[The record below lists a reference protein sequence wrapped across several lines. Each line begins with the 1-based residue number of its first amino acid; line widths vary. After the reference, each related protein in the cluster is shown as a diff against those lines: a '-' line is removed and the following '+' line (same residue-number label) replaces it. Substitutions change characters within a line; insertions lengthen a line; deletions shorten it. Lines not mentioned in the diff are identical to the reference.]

1 MSEPG
6 SATGTDDESPVG
18 ADKLAGSPD
27 GAATG
32 VATKPEA
39 GEDNP
44 ESSDGG
50 EIATKPFWVRH
61 YTFTGTAVGLIF
73 IWFSLTPSLLP
84 RGPLFQ
90 ALVSGFFGAIGYA
103 LGVFSVWL
111 VRYMREKKSSPPPPR
126 WAWKVLIPV
135 AVVGQVLMAIRFHV
149 WQDDGRNLMGVAHLK
164 GYDSPLT
171 AIL

>member
-6 SATGTDDESPVG
+6 SATGTGDESAVG

-27 GAATG
+27 APPG
-32 VATKPEA
+32 VATKTDAEPEDLDSA
-39 GEDNP
+39 GLV
-44 ESSDGG
+44 

-61 YTFTGTAVGLIF
+61 YTFTGTTVGLIF

-90 ALVSGFFGAIGYA
+90 ALVSGFSGAIGYG

-111 VRYMREKKSSPPPPR
+111 VRYMRSKESSR
-126 WAWKVLIPV
+126 HRRA
-135 AVVGQVLMAIRFHV
+135 
-149 WQDDGRNLMGVAHLK
+149 GRGRC
-164 GYDSPLT
+164 
-171 AIL
+171 